1 MSDLLEYFKEEAYE
15 AFLMEDLAKTYN
27 DVLENQTAIF
37 EAMDSYVKLIE
48 LEEEFSKLTEATEI
62 NLDTLN
68 DQLGKLKDI
77 FTTGAVISDKPTPS
91 DVTYYPTIKEITAP
105 SKADSF
111 AAFINAIVTWIKNVF
126 VALVTKIANVLKR
139 LTGAPTKEIPDVSIA
154 SLLQKQKAALTLQK
168 IEDANNAARFGNI
181 TYLKNKDA
189 KVPVDVVDPKS
200 EQIEFLTQN
209 KLTEDLE
216 MTLDEALDV
225 LTEKSFEDYLNMPTP
240 VEGDM
245 KADPRSKT
253 GQKVNPVIHDGDDK
267 KKVALHNTINN
278 YVLIDPS
285 KDLFD
290 LKEALN
296 QFFLLFD
303 NSIGSN
309 GEKLFETEDL
319 TLLLKTFE
327 ATKSALDKG
336 DVDFMAVGN
345 KVSQFDLIS
354 ADKLKD
360 NLIRTKVNTDKLIHA
375 YEQVDNMMQNVIQA
389 ISGKD
394 YNLAIS
400 APAAYKVLSAATYKE
415 MIEIVKILNKRIAQA
430 KKLEKKLEKVKGQY
444 EKLANELSKMK
455 SQWLSIGLNVSFSTV
470 TQQRI
475 SNLFDAAKYVLQTI
489 MLRYGAL
496 GIYTKVLENTK
507 GAISNLNFI
516 NSRISA
522 NPFVRPFS
530 KVKYSF

>member
-1 MSDLLEYFKEEAYE
+1 MENLLEYFKEEAYE

-37 EAMDSYVKLIE
+37 EAMDSYVELMKLD
-48 LEEEFSKLTEATEI
+48 EEFGKLTEATEI
-62 NLDTLN
+62 ELGALN
-68 DQLGKLKDI
+68 DQLGRLKDI
-77 FTTGAVISDKPTPS
+77 FTTGAVISDRPTPS

-105 SKADSF
+105 SKTESF
-111 AAFINAIVTWIKNVF
+111 VAFINAIATWIKNVF
-126 VALVTKIANVLKR
+126 VALVTKITNVLKR

-154 SLLQKQKAALTLQK
+154 SLLQKQKAAITLKK
-168 IEDANNAARFGNI
+168 IEDANSAAQFSNI
-181 TYLKNKDA
+181 TSLKNKDT
-189 KVPVDVVDPKS
+189 KIPVDVVDPKS
-200 EQIEFLTQN
+200 DQIEFLTQN

-216 MTLDEALDV
+216 MTLDEAMEILSEKGLD
-225 LTEKSFEDYLNMPTP
+225 TFLNP
-240 VEGDM
+240 VVPVDGDM
-245 KADPRSKT
+245 KSDPRSKT
-253 GQKVNPVIHDGDDK
+253 GQKMNPTINDGDDK
-267 KKVALHNTINN
+267 RKASLNYRKNN

-285 KDLFD
+285 KDVFD

-309 GEKLFETEDL
+309 GEKLFETDDL

-327 ATKSALDKG
+327 STKSALDKG

-375 YEQVDNMMQNVIQA
+375 YEQVDNMMQRVLQSVA
-389 ISGKD
+389 GKD
-394 YNLAIS
+394 YNLALS

-415 MIEIVKILNKRIAQA
+415 MIEVVKILNKRIAQA

-444 EKLANELSKMK
+444 EKLAAELSKMK

-507 GAISNLNFI
+507 LTISNLNFI

-522 NPFVRPFS
+522 NPFV
-530 KVKYSF
+530 KVKYAF

>member
-1 MSDLLEYFKEEAYE
+1 MTSLLEYFKEEAYE

-37 EAMDSYVKLIE
+37 EAMDSYIKLM
-48 LEEEFSKLTEATEI
+48 EFEDEFNKLTEATEI
-62 NLDTLN
+62 DLGALG

-77 FTTGAVISDKPTPS
+77 FTAGSAIADRPEPS
-91 DVTYYPTIKEITAP
+91 DVSYYPTIKEVSAP
-105 SKADSF
+105 SKTESF
-111 AAFINAIVTWIKNVF
+111 VAFISAIVTWIKNVF
-126 VALVTKIANVLKR
+126 VALITKIGNVLRR
-139 LTGAPTKEIPDVSIA
+139 LTDSPTKEIPDVSLT
-154 SLLQKQKAALTLQK
+154 SLLQKQKAAMTLKK
-168 IEDANNAARFGNI
+168 IEDANDAAHFSNI
-181 TYLKNKDA
+181 TYYKNKSG

-200 EQIEFLTQN
+200 DQIEFLKQN

-216 MTLDEALDV
+216 MTLDEALDI
-225 LTEKSFEDYLNMPTP
+225 LTEKSLEDYLNTP
-240 VEGDM
+240 VPVDGDM
-245 KADPRSKT
+245 RSEPRLRT
-253 GQKVNPVIHDGDDK
+253 GQKINPIVNDGEDK
-267 KKVALHNTINN
+267 KKATLNYHKNN

-319 TLLLKTFE
+319 TLLLKAFE
-327 ATKSALDKG
+327 STKHALDKG
-336 DVDFMAVGN
+336 DVDYMAVGN
-345 KVSQFDLIS
+345 KVTQFDLIS

-375 YEQVDNMMQNVIQA
+375 YEQIDGMMQNVLQA
-389 ISGKD
+389 ITGKD
-394 YNLAIS
+394 YNLAMS
-400 APAAYKVLSAATYKE
+400 APGAYKVLSAATYKE
-415 MIEIVKILNKRIAQA
+415 MIEIVKILNKRITQA
-430 KKLEKKLEKVKGQY
+430 KKLEKKLEKVKTQY

-455 SQWLSIGLNVSFSTV
+455 AQWLSIGLNVTYSSV

-475 SNLFDAAKYVLQTI
+475 SNLFDGAKYVLQTI

-507 GAISNLNFI
+507 LTISNLNFI
-516 NSRISA
+516 NKRISR
-522 NPFVRPFS
+522 NPFV

>member
-1 MSDLLEYFKEEAYE
+1 MENLLEYFKEEAYE

-37 EAMDSYVKLIE
+37 EAMDSYVELMK
-48 LEEEFSKLTEATEI
+48 LEEEFGKLTEATEI
-62 NLDTLN
+62 ELGALN
-68 DQLGKLKDI
+68 DQLGRLKDI
-77 FTTGAVISDKPTPS
+77 FTTGAVISDRPTPS

-105 SKADSF
+105 SKTESF
-111 AAFINAIVTWIKNVF
+111 VAFINAIATWIKNVF

-154 SLLQKQKAALTLQK
+154 SLLQKQKAAITLKK
-168 IEDANNAARFGNI
+168 IEDANSAAQFANM
-181 TYLKNKDA
+181 TSLKNKDA
-189 KVPVDVVDPKS
+189 KIPVDVVDPKS
-200 EQIEFLTQN
+200 DQIEFLTQN

-216 MTLDEALDV
+216 MTLDEAMEILS
-225 LTEKSFEDYLNMPTP
+225 EKGIVGEFLNAPAP
-240 VEGDM
+240 LEGDM
-245 KADPRSKT
+245 KSDPRSKT
-253 GQKVNPVIHDGDDK
+253 GQKMNTTINDGDDK
-267 KKVALHNTINN
+267 RKASLNYRKNN

-285 KDLFD
+285 KDVFD

-327 ATKSALDKG
+327 STKSALDKG

-375 YEQVDNMMQNVIQA
+375 YEQVDNMMQRVLQSIA
-389 ISGKD
+389 GKD
-394 YNLAIS
+394 YNLALS

-430 KKLEKKLEKVKGQY
+430 KKLEKKLEKVKTQY

-455 SQWLSIGLNVSFSTV
+455 AQWLSIGLNVTYSSV

-507 GAISNLNFI
+507 VTISNLNFI
-516 NSRISA
+516 NSRISL
-522 NPFVRPFS
+522 NPIV